1 MSDDAPTPE
10 VPESTPAQRPTAP
23 PGSARDPWAPP
34 ADGEP
39 QGEAPRVSLDK
50 PGPSPQ
56 PRDGVAPVSPG
67 GAERQPE
74 PGRAA
79 ENGGAGHTLAPGVSE
94 SVSPS
99 VHDQRTVAS
108 MPGPAEGGSQTSGA
122 AASAQSWAGPAGAGR
137 PFAPPG
143 PMAPPGPVAP
153 AGAANPF
160 APPGPAGPGA
170 PGGPFAP
177 PPGVGGAF
185 APPGPQGEPVPP
197 PPIAPDGPGRMPYG
211 HPGAGYGQPPLAGY
225 GPGAHAPGTPGVPAG
240 YYGWPGVPVM
250 PSNGMGTAGLV
261 LGILSTVIFCLWP
274 LAIILGILGVIFGA
288 IGRRRAD
295 RGQATNAGQALAGII
310 CGAVG
315 IVLGIGLLVL
325 TLVAH

>member
-1 MSDDAPTPE
+1 
-10 VPESTPAQRPTAP
+10 
-23 PGSARDPWAPP
+23 
-34 ADGEP
+34 
-39 QGEAPRVSLDK
+39 
-50 PGPSPQ
+50 
-56 PRDGVAPVSPG
+56 
-67 GAERQPE
+67 
-74 PGRAA
+74 
-79 ENGGAGHTLAPGVSE
+79 
-94 SVSPS
+94 
-99 VHDQRTVAS
+99 
-108 MPGPAEGGSQTSGA
+108 
-122 AASAQSWAGPAGAGR
+122 
-137 PFAPPG
+137 
-143 PMAPPGPVAP
+143 MAPPGPVAP